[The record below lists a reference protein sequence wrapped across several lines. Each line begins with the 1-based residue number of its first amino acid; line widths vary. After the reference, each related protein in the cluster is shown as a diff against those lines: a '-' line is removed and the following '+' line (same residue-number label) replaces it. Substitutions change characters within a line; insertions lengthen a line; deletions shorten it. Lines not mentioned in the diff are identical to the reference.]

1 MIIYTLNF
9 LLTVL
14 IGSMIFFMAVVSP
27 SVFAT
32 LSTNASS
39 KFLRTIF
46 PRMFLFGFI
55 IALLSLILSYISGK
69 DLNSILLVIVAVS
82 FIINRNYLT
91 PKINNFR
98 DKELEGDEKASSNF
112 KYMHLLSVLLFVLN
126 FVILIWIVISNY
138 LNYNLY
144 TLSCPT
150 G

>member
-9 LLTVL
+9 LLSIL

-27 SVFAT
+27 SVFVT

-55 IALLSLILSYISGK
+55 ISVLSLILSYISGNI
-69 DLNSILLVIVAVS
+69 LNSVLLIVVAIS

-91 PKINNFR
+91 PKINDFR
-98 DKELEGDEKASSNF
+98 DKELEGDKKASSSF

-126 FVILIWIVISNY
+126 FIILIGIVINNY
-138 LNYNLY
+138 FNYNL
-144 TLSCPT
+144 
-150 G
+150 

>member
-9 LLTVL
+9 LLAAL

-39 KFLRTIF
+39 KLLRTIF

-55 IALLSLILSYISGK
+55 IAILSLVLCYISSNI
-69 DLNSILLVIVAVS
+69 LNSILLIIVAMS

-91 PKINNFR
+91 PKINDFR
-98 DKELEGDEKASSNF
+98 DKELEGDKKASSSF

-126 FVILIWIVISNY
+126 FIILIGIVINNY
-138 LNYNLY
+138 FNYNL
-144 TLSCPT
+144 
-150 G
+150 

>member
-9 LLTVL
+9 LLSIL

-27 SVFAT
+27 SVFVT

-55 IALLSLILSYISGK
+55 ISVLSLILSYISGNI
-69 DLNSILLVIVAVS
+69 LNSVLLILVTIS

-91 PKINNFR
+91 PKINDFR
-98 DKELEGDEKASSNF
+98 DKELEGDKKASSSF
-112 KYMHLLSVLLFVLN
+112 KNMHLLSVLLFVLN
-126 FVILIWIVISNY
+126 FIILIGIVINNY
-138 LNYNLY
+138 VSYNL
-144 TLSCPT
+144 
-150 G
+150 

>member
-9 LLTVL
+9 ILAVL
-14 IGSMIFFMAVVSP
+14 IGSMTFFMAVVSP

-39 KFLRTIF
+39 KLLRTIF

-55 IALLSLILSYISGK
+55 IAILSLVLCYISSNI
-69 DLNSILLVIVAVS
+69 LNSILLIIVAMS

-91 PKINNFR
+91 PKINDFR
-98 DKELEGDEKASSNF
+98 DKELEGDKKASSSF

-126 FVILIWIVISNY
+126 FIILIGIVINNY
-138 LNYNLY
+138 FNYNL
-144 TLSCPT
+144 
-150 G
+150 

>member
-1 MIIYTLNF
+1 MIIYTLIF
-9 LLTVL
+9 LVTIL

-55 IALLSLILSYISGK
+55 IAILSLILSYFSGNI
-69 DLNSILLVIVAVS
+69 LNSILLVIVAVS

-91 PKINNFR
+91 PKINNLR
-98 DKELEGDEKASSNF
+98 DKELEGDQKASSNF
-112 KYMHLLSVLLFVLN
+112 KYMHLLSVLLFILN
-126 FVILIWIVISNY
+126 FIILIGIVINNY
-138 LNYNLY
+138 LNYNL
-144 TLSCPT
+144 
-150 G
+150 

>member
-14 IGSMIFFMAVVSP
+14 IGSMTFFMAVVSP
-27 SVFAT
+27 SVFTT

-55 IALLSLILSYISGK
+55 IAFLSLILSYISGNN
-69 DLNSILLVIVAVS
+69 LNSILLVIVAVS
-82 FIINRNYLT
+82 FIMNRNYLT

-112 KYMHLLSVLLFVLN
+112 KYMHLLSVLLFLLN
-126 FVILIWIVISNY
+126 FIILVSIVIINY
-138 LNYNLY
+138 FNYNL
-144 TLSCPT
+144 
-150 G
+150 

>member
-1 MIIYTLNF
+1 MIIYTLIF
-9 LLTVL
+9 LVTIL
-14 IGSMIFFMAVVSP
+14 IGSMIYFMAVVSP

-55 IALLSLILSYISGK
+55 ITFLSLILSYISGNI
-69 DLNSILLVIVAVS
+69 LNSILLVIVAVS

-112 KYMHLLSVLLFVLN
+112 KYMHLLSVLLFLLN
-126 FVILIWIVISNY
+126 FIILVSIVIINY
-138 LNYNLY
+138 FNYNL
-144 TLSCPT
+144 
-150 G
+150 

>member
-9 LLTVL
+9 LLSIL
-14 IGSMIFFMAVVSP
+14 IGAMIFFMAVVSP

-55 IALLSLILSYISGK
+55 IAVLSLILSYISG
-69 DLNSILLVIVAVS
+69 DILYSILLIVVAIS

-98 DKELEGDEKASSNF
+98 DKELEGDKKASSSF
-112 KYMHLLSVLLFVLN
+112 KYMHFLSVLLFILN
-126 FVILIWIVISNY
+126 FIFLVSIVIINY
-138 LNYNLY
+138 FNYNL
-144 TLSCPT
+144 
-150 G
+150 

>member
-9 LLTVL
+9 LLAVL
-14 IGSMIFFMAVVSP
+14 IGSMIFFMAVISP

-39 KFLRTIF
+39 KLLRTIF

-55 IALLSLILSYISGK
+55 IAILSLVLCYISSNI
-69 DLNSILLVIVAVS
+69 LNSILLIIVAMS

-91 PKINNFR
+91 PKINDFR
-98 DKELEGDEKASSNF
+98 DKELEGDKKASSSF

-126 FVILIWIVISNY
+126 FVILIGIVINNY
-138 LNYNLY
+138 FNYNL
-144 TLSCPT
+144 
-150 G
+150 

>member
-9 LLTVL
+9 LLTIL

-55 IALLSLILSYISGK
+55 IAFLSLILSYISGNN
-69 DLNSILLVIVAVS
+69 LNSILLVIVAVS

-91 PKINNFR
+91 PKINNYR
-98 DKELEGDEKASSNF
+98 DKELEGNEKASSNF

-126 FVILIWIVISNY
+126 FVILIGIVINNY
-138 LNYNLY
+138 FNYNL
-144 TLSCPT
+144 
-150 G
+150 

>member
-9 LLTVL
+9 LVTIL

-55 IALLSLILSYISGK
+55 IALLSLILSYISANN
-69 DLNSILLVIVAVS
+69 LNSILLVIVAVS

-91 PKINNFR
+91 PKINNLR
-98 DKELEGDEKASSNF
+98 DKELEGDQKASSNF
-112 KYMHLLSVLLFVLN
+112 KYMHLLSVLLFIFN
-126 FVILIWIVISNY
+126 FIILVSIVIINY
-138 LNYNLY
+138 FNYNL
-144 TLSCPT
+144 
-150 G
+150 

>member
-9 LLTVL
+9 LLAVL

-39 KFLRTIF
+39 KLLRTIF
-46 PRMFLFGFI
+46 PRMFLFGLI
-55 IALLSLILSYISGK
+55 IAILSLVLCYISSNI
-69 DLNSILLVIVAVS
+69 LNSILLIIVAMS

-91 PKINNFR
+91 PKINDFR
-98 DKELEGDEKASSNF
+98 DKELEGDKKASSSF

-126 FVILIWIVISNY
+126 FIILIGIVINNY
-138 LNYNLY
+138 FNYNL
-144 TLSCPT
+144 
-150 G
+150 

>member
-1 MIIYTLNF
+1 
-9 LLTVL
+9 
-14 IGSMIFFMAVVSP
+14 MAIVSP

-55 IALLSLILSYISGK
+55 ISIVSLIFTFISGNV
-69 DLNSILLVIVAVS
+69 LNSILLIIIAMS

-98 DKELEGDEKASSNF
+98 DRELEGDEKASSSF
-112 KYMHLLSVLLFVLN
+112 KKMHFSSVLLFMLN
-126 FVILIWIVISNY
+126 FILLVSIIIINY
-138 LNYNLY
+138 FNYNL
-144 TLSCPT
+144 
-150 G
+150 

>member
-1 MIIYTLNF
+1 
-9 LLTVL
+9 
-14 IGSMIFFMAVVSP
+14 MIFFMAVVSP

-55 IALLSLILSYISGK
+55 IALLSLILSYISANN
-69 DLNSILLVIVAVS
+69 LNSILLVIVAVS

-112 KYMHLLSVLLFVLN
+112 KYMHLLSVLLFILN
-126 FVILIWIVISNY
+126 FIILVSIVIINY
-138 LNYNLY
+138 FNYNL
-144 TLSCPT
+144 
-150 G
+150 

>member
-9 LLTVL
+9 LLAVL
-14 IGSMIFFMAVVSP
+14 TGSMIFFMAVVSP
-27 SVFAT
+27 SVFTT

-55 IALLSLILSYISGK
+55 IAILSLILSYISGNI
-69 DLNSILLVIVAVS
+69 LNSILLIVVAVS

-98 DKELEGDEKASSNF
+98 DKELEGDKKASSRF

-126 FVILIWIVISNY
+126 FIILIGIVINNY
-138 LNYNLY
+138 FNYNL
-144 TLSCPT
+144 
-150 G
+150 

>member
-9 LLTVL
+9 LLSVL
-14 IGSMIFFMAVVSP
+14 IGSMTFFMAVVSP
-27 SVFAT
+27 SVFTT

-55 IALLSLILSYISGK
+55 IAILSLILSYFSGNI
-69 DLNSILLVIVAVS
+69 LNSILLVIVAVS

-98 DKELEGDEKASSNF
+98 DKELEGDEKASTNF
-112 KYMHLLSVLLFVLN
+112 KYMHLLSVLLFLLN
-126 FVILIWIVISNY
+126 FIILVSIVIINY
-138 LNYNLY
+138 FNYNL
-144 TLSCPT
+144 
-150 G
+150 